1 MAILT
6 IDIVVCGATQLSI
19 EAWVEGRL
27 GRVVLLFGS
36 GDVGFG
42 RAQDRAVFQ
51 HLRAGFIQVGRHQR
65 QETRRALQLIGH
77 LADSGEV
84 VGLGISQVGL
94 LGDQVVARLGH
105 PRLGLI
111 EVGAATDATLGAQLD
126 LVVNALVALEVVLG
140 QAHEFA
146 PGQHVEIDLGHGQ
159 PGTLG
164 STQQRIGTGV
174 DGGLL
179 TPYFAGRRKT
189 VKNHLGQS
197 QARFTAV
204 QGFPV
209 IVAAVS
215 RRHTIGAFTT
225 ITAQQVDPW
234 QVPAFRRLQLIIS
247 RQPAVDT
254 CLDLRMDIQR
264 LLHGFW

>member
-1 MAILT
+1 MIDVLLGDRHLRIGIVQGVPGQAQLFIQLAQGVVADIQRLVRQVGLGLQISLVAAAGIQVETHAQHGLPFVIVAVLT
-6 IDIVVCGATQLSI
+6 INIVVRGATQLSI
-19 EAWVEGRL
+19 EARVERRL
-27 GRVVLLFGS
+27 GRVVLLLGS
-36 GDVGFG
+36 GDIGFG

-51 HLRAGFIQVGRHQR
+51 HLRTGFIQVGRHQR

-164 STQQRIGTGV
+164 STQQRVGAGV

-179 TPYFAGRRKT
+179 TPDFAGRRKT
-189 VKNHLGQS
+189 VKNHLGQ
-197 QARFTAV
+197 T
-204 QGFPV
+204 
-209 IVAAVS
+209 
-215 RRHTIGAFTT
+215 
-225 ITAQQVDPW
+225 
-234 QVPAFRRLQLIIS
+234 
-247 RQPAVDT
+247 
-254 CLDLRMDIQR
+254 
-264 LLHGFW
+264 